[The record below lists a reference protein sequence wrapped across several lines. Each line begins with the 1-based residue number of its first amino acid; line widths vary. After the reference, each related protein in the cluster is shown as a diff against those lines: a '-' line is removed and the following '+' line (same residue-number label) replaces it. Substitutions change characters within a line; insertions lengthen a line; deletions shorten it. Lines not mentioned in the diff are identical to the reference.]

1 MGSAVTKTL
10 GMMGTIRQRPAATV
24 CLLLCVTFT
33 GVAMAQQSGYTAPPP
48 GAYVDSNGRPIVKP
62 QGQIFGP
69 GDKPP
74 QELLNSIPTPP
85 GVAAHNAPRIAE
97 SAVEDGGIT
106 LNFVNADVRDVAHAV
121 LGDFL
126 GLNYAVGAG
135 VQGTVTIQTS
145 RPVAKADVLPVL
157 EQALQLN
164 GLALVKN
171 AGVYNVVLLA
181 DARHQTGSIATS
193 RRSRVSEPG
202 FGAQIV
208 PLKYVGATE
217 MQHLLE
223 PLVPSQAIV
232 YADASRNF
240 IIIEGSE
247 AERAAMVD
255 EIGLFDVDWLAG
267 MSFSLLTPKYTDVT
281 ALAKELDAALGGDKS
296 PLSGVARLVPIQRLN
311 SILAIS
317 TQPRYIAQIE
327 HWMERLDQ
335 PGQGAE
341 RRIFFYAVQNGRAS
355 DLSDALNRALYGEK
369 PAATSNQTNTQQ
381 QSGSGDNFAEQMQMG
396 GGSSPQ
402 PQSDAQTSSPAQS
415 SPGRIG
421 GSGDNAIITVDKA
434 NNALLIYGTPQQ
446 YAVVTNVLHQ
456 MDVPPIQIQ
465 LEAAIAEVSLN
476 DGLQYGVQYF
486 YQPGNKHEFSLSDS
500 NGVNITP
507 NLPGFSYMFTEGSNI
522 KVILSALSQVTHVEV
537 MSSPEVMVLNNNT
550 AVLEVGNQVPISTGQ
565 AVSTLSS
572 TAPIVN
578 SIEYHATGVILKV
591 TPGVNKSGM
600 VTMDVSQE
608 VSDVAPD
615 DDQNTTLGTPTFS
628 ERKIQST
635 IVIQDGETVA
645 LGGLISDRHT
655 RGNSG
660 IPFLSALP
668 VVGGLFGTKTD
679 NRDRTE
685 LMVLITPHV
694 IDNLQAAHAITDEL
708 RQRFPAVQHLLRKSR

>member
-1 MGSAVTKTL
+1 
-10 GMMGTIRQRPAATV
+10 MMGKRTIRSKPAPLLCMLLSVAFAGPAAAQ
-24 CLLLCVTFT
+24 T
-33 GVAMAQQSGYTAPPP
+33 GFTAPPP
-48 GAYVDSNGRPIVKP
+48 GTFVDSNGRPIVKP
-62 QGQIFGP
+62 QGQIIGP
-69 GDKPP
+69 GDKLPADLIAKAP
-74 QELLNSIPTPP
+74 LPGAGTPSH
-85 GVAAHNAPRIAE
+85 VAE
-97 SAVEDGGIT
+97 SSVSDDGGIT
-106 LNFVNADVRDVAHAV
+106 LNFVNADVRDVARAV

-126 GLNYAVGAG
+126 GLNYAVGAN

-145 RPVAKADVLPVL
+145 RPVAKQDVLPVL

-193 RRSRVSEPG
+193 RRPRVAEPG

-232 YADASRNF
+232 YADATRNF
-240 IIIEGSE
+240 LIIEGSE

-255 EIGLFDVDWLAG
+255 EIGLFDVDWLQG

-281 ALAKELDAALGGDKS
+281 ALAKELDEALGGEKS
-296 PLSGVARLVPIQRLN
+296 PLSGVVRLVPIQRLN

-317 TQPRYIAQIE
+317 TQPRYLEQIE
-327 HWMERLDQ
+327 RLMNRLDQ
-335 PGQGAE
+335 PGQGSE

-355 DLSDALNRALYGEK
+355 DLADGLNRALYGEK
-369 PAATSNQTNTQQ
+369 PQASATSSTQPGTN
-381 QSGSGDNFAEQMQMG
+381 DNFIEQMQMG
-396 GGSSPQ
+396 GSSAQ
-402 PQSDAQTSSPAQS
+402 PQMDSQTSSPAQTAPVRGS
-415 SPGRIG
+415 AGGGAPG
-421 GSGDNAIITVDKA
+421 SDNAIITVDKA

-446 YAVVTNVLHQ
+446 YAVVENVLHQ
-456 MDVPPIQIQ
+456 MDVAPIQIQ
-465 LEAAIAEVSLN
+465 LEAAIAEVTLN

-486 YQPGNKHEFSLSDS
+486 YQPSNKHEFVLSDS

-507 NLPGFSYMFTEGSNI
+507 NLPGFSYLFTEGSNI

-537 MSSPEVMVLNNNT
+537 MSSPEIMVLNNST
-550 AVLEVGNQVPISTGQ
+550 ANLEVGDEVPISTGQ
-565 AVSTLSS
+565 AVSTLTSG
-572 TAPIVN
+572 APIVN

-615 DDQNTTLGTPTFS
+615 ADQNTTLGTPTFE

-645 LGGLISDRHT
+645 LGGLISDSKT
-655 RGNSG
+655 SGSNG
-660 IPFLSALP
+660 IPFLSEIP

-679 NRDRTE
+679 NRVRTE

-694 IDNLQAAHAITDEL
+694 IDNLQAARAITDEL
-708 RQRFPAVQHLLRKSR
+708 RQRFPSVQHLLRRKK

>member
-1 MGSAVTKTL
+1 V
-10 GMMGTIRQRPAATV
+10 
-24 CLLLCVTFT
+24 LLSLAFA
-33 GVAMAQQSGYTAPPP
+33 GVAMAQTAFTPPPP
-48 GAYVDSNGRPIVKP
+48 GTYVDSNGRPIVRP
-62 QGQIFGP
+62 QPRVYGP

-74 QELLNSIPTPP
+74 TGLTGNLPGPP
-85 GVAAHNAPRIAE
+85 GAAASAVPHTAE
-97 SAVEDGGIT
+97 SSVTDDGGIT
-106 LNFVNADVRDVAHAV
+106 LNFVNADVRDVARAV

-145 RPVAKADVLPVL
+145 RPVPRKDALPVL

-164 GLALVKN
+164 GLALVKSG
-171 AGVYNVVLLA
+171 GVYNIVALA

-193 RRSRVSEPG
+193 RRARVAEPG

-232 YADASRNF
+232 YADAQRNF
-240 IIIEGSE
+240 LIIEGSE

-255 EIGLFDVDWLAG
+255 EIGLFDVDWLQG
-267 MSFSLLTPKYTDVT
+267 MSFALLTPKYTDVT
-281 ALAKELDAALGGDKS
+281 AIAKELDAALGGDKS
-296 PLSGVARLVPIQRLN
+296 PLSGVVRLVPIQRLN

-317 TQPRYIAQIE
+317 TQPRYLAQLE
-327 HWMERLDQ
+327 QWMDRLDQ
-335 PGQGAE
+335 PGKGSE

-355 DLSDALNRALYGEK
+355 DLADGLNRALYGDK
-369 PAATSNQTNTQQ
+369 PQAGGPVSNS
-381 QSGSGDNFAEQMQMG
+381 QSGNGDNFAEQMQMG
-396 GGSSPQ
+396 GSSSP
-402 PQSDAQTSSPAQS
+402 PPNDAQGSASAQVPQARGFSGGGGGANPDSPT
-415 SPGRIG
+415 
-421 GSGDNAIITVDKA
+421 ITVDKA

-446 YAVVTNVLHQ
+446 FAVVENVLHQ
-456 MDVPPIQIQ
+456 MDVAPIQIQ
-465 LEAAIAEVSLN
+465 LEVAIAEVSLT

-486 YQPGNKHEFSLSDS
+486 YQPSNKHEFVQTNS
-500 NGVNITP
+500 NSVNITP

-522 KVILSALSQVTHVEV
+522 KVILSALSQVTHVDV
-537 MSSPEVMVLNNNT
+537 VSSPEVMVLNNNT
-550 AVLEVGNQVPISTGQ
+550 ALLEVGNQVPISTGQ
-565 AVSTLSS
+565 AVSTISS
-572 TAPIVN
+572 GAPIVN

-591 TPGVNKSGM
+591 TPGVNRSGM

-615 DDQNTTLGTPTFS
+615 ADQNTALGTPTFE

-635 IVIQDGETVA
+635 VVIQNGETVA
-645 LGGLISDRHT
+645 LGGLISDRRT
-655 RGNSG
+655 RGSSG
-660 IPFLSALP
+660 LPFLSEIP

-694 IDNLQAAHAITDEL
+694 IDNLQSARAITDEL
-708 RQRFPAVQHLLRKSR
+708 RQKFPSVQPMLRRRK

>member
-1 MGSAVTKTL
+1 MGSAVKKNF
-10 GMMGTIRQRPAATV
+10 GMMGIRQRPAAALG
-24 CLLLCVTFT
+24 LLLCVAFA
-33 GVAMAQQSGYTAPPP
+33 GAALAQTGYTPPPP

-62 QGQIFGP
+62 QGQVFGP
-69 GDKPP
+69 GDKAPAD
-74 QELLNSIPTPP
+74 LVNSMPAPP
-85 GVAAHNAPRIAE
+85 GVVTHNAPHTAE
-97 SAVEDGGIT
+97 SAVTDDGGIT

-145 RPVAKADVLPVL
+145 RPVSKADVLPVL
-157 EQALQLN
+157 EQALQMN

-193 RRSRVSEPG
+193 RRARVAEPG

-267 MSFSLLTPKYTDVT
+267 MSFALLTPKYTDVT
-281 ALAKELDAALGGDKS
+281 ALAKELDAALGGEKS
-296 PLSGVARLVPIQRLN
+296 PLAGVVRLVPIQRLN

-317 TQPRYIAQIE
+317 TQPRYLAQLQ
-327 HWMERLDQ
+327 HWVDRLDQ
-335 PGQGAE
+335 PGQGSE

-369 PAATSNQTNTQQ
+369 PAATGNQTNTQQ
-381 QSGSGDNFAEQMQMG
+381 QNGSNDNFAEQMQMG
-396 GGSSPQ
+396 GSSPQ
-402 PQSDAQTSSPAQS
+402 QQNDAQTSSPAQS
-415 SPGRIG
+415 SPSRGG
-421 GSGDNAIITVDKA
+421 GSGSDNAIITVDKS
-434 NNALLIYGTPQQ
+434 NNALLVYGTPQQ
-446 YAVVTNVLHQ
+446 YAVVENVLHQ
-456 MDVPPIQIQ
+456 MDVAPIQIQ

-486 YQPGNKHEFSLSDS
+486 YQPSNKHNFVLSDS
-500 NGVNITP
+500 SGVNITP

-522 KVILSALSQVTHVEV
+522 KIILSALSQVTHVEV

-550 AVLEVGNQVPISTGQ
+550 AILEVGNQVPISTGQ
-565 AVSTLSS
+565 AVSTISS
-572 TAPIVN
+572 GAPIVN

-615 DDQNTTLGTPTFS
+615 ADQNTALGTPTFE

-645 LGGLISDRHT
+645 LGGLISDRRT
-655 RGNSG
+655 RGSSG

-694 IDNLQAAHAITDEL
+694 IDNLQAARAITDEL
-708 RQRFPAVQHLLRKSR
+708 RQKFPSVQHLLRKNR